1 VKSLVAILVGTLL
14 LACSAPAARAAVD
27 PSLAKA
33 QADAKAELVK
43 DQVALK
49 VLKEK
54 AQQEYENGEDYKAA
68 LAAVQQAQA
77 DVKAATTPVLE
88 QLHAKPEY
96 KAAAEKK
103 FKANEEYE
111 ALSKAKG
118 VTREQITAASNALIV
133 ASSELTGMEAAALAA
148 APAVAEAKAKL
159 TAANEELK
167 KVRLKFEE
175 TLKENAEYQA
185 ALKLVEEDKQKV
197 EMARK
202 ALADATAAAIADR
215 AKNRPAPQPR
225 STPAPSAGKKY

>member
-1 VKSLVAILVGTLL
+1 VKANVAILVVTLL

-33 QADAKAELVK
+33 QADAKAELAK
-43 DQVALK
+43 DQMALK
-49 VLKEK
+49 ALKEK

-68 LAAVQQAQA
+68 VAAVQQAQA
-77 DVKAATTPVLE
+77 DVKAATAPVLE

-96 KAAAEKK
+96 KAAAERK
-103 FKANEEYE
+103 FKASEEYE

-133 ASSELTGMEAAALAA
+133 ANSELTGMEAAALAA
-148 APAVAEAKAKL
+148 APAVAEAKAKQV
-159 TAANEELK
+159 AANEELK

-175 TLKENAEYQA
+175 TLKENTEYQA
-185 ALKLVEEDKQKV
+185 ALKLVEEDKMKV

-202 ALADATAAAIADR
+202 AMAEASAAAL
-215 AKNRPAPQPR
+215 KNRPAAQPR
-225 STPAPSAGKKY
+225 STPSPGGAGKRGGGY